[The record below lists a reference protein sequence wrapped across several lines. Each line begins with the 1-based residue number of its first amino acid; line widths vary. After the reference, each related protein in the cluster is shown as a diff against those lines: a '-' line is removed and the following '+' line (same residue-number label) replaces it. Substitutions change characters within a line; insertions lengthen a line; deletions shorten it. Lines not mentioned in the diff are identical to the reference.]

1 MNHTLSKPI
10 WFPGCGRALVSP
22 RAGQEGFG
30 RWLLLLLM
38 LALDH
43 TTSLAA
49 GVQASLDRST
59 VPLGETVTLNLTI
72 EGLELAGGL
81 PEIPS
86 VAGLSISPRG
96 QSRQVTAVNGRRTIQ
111 FILTYVIEAQQTG
124 DFTIPPIP
132 VSTQSG
138 VLRTRALS
146 LKVVKESNVDLS
158 NSPAFLRL
166 VAQKEEVYLGEP
178 LTVEI
183 QLYIEAGQ
191 GVQLPQMAG
200 DGFNFGK
207 QLDPVRS
214 NTRVGNREMALFT
227 FRTVATPVK
236 SGTLTLGPST
246 MVLDLPRPGSRP
258 DFFGRYPSQRV
269 KRATE
274 ALKIRVLSLPPGA
287 PPEFTGAVGKY
298 QMSYNAGPTTLTVG
312 DPITLKIAIQGEGMI
327 DGISL
332 PKLDQWTGFKFY
344 PANTRT
350 EFADQLEV
358 SGTRYFE
365 QVVVPQNPELKS
377 LPAFVWSYFDP
388 EQKAYRTLKGAA
400 VPLRI
405 NASVVSS
412 APAPTLA
419 TNATTGPSGEATTGL
434 VHIRPQLGLV
444 LSPAPPV
451 WDRSWFLALQL
462 LPVGVWAALR
472 VHRARRES
480 LARNPRLR
488 RQREVAQAMVAGLR
502 ELRAQAAANQTDLFF
517 STLTRLLRAQI
528 GQKLDLPDS
537 GLTEAVIDERLVP
550 RGLTGEAVAELH
562 DLFRQSN
569 QYRYAPQMGVAK
581 LEGMIP
587 RVERALESIRRLPDS

>member
-10 WFPGCGRALVSP
+10 WFASCGRAPVSLGTGP
-22 RAGQEGFG
+22 QVFG
-30 RWLLLLLM
+30 GWLLLLLL
-38 LALDH
+38 LAFGQ
-43 TTSLAA
+43 TTSLTA

-59 VPLGETVTLNLTI
+59 VPLGETVTLSLTI
-72 EGLELAGGL
+72 DGVDLAGGL
-81 PEIPS
+81 PEVPS
-86 VAGLSISPRG
+86 VAGLSISPSG
-96 QSRQVTAVNGRRTIQ
+96 QSRQVSIVNGRRTMQ
-111 FILTYVIEAQQTG
+111 LVLSYVIEAQQTG
-124 DFTIPPIP
+124 DFTIPAIP

-138 VLRTRALS
+138 VLRTRALA
-146 LKVVKESNVDLS
+146 LKVIKESTVDAS

-166 VAQKEEVYLGEP
+166 VPQKEEVYLGEP
-178 LTVEI
+178 LRVDL

-191 GVQLPQMAG
+191 GVQGPQMAG

-207 QLDPVRS
+207 LLEPVRS

-236 SGTLTLGPST
+236 SGTLTLGPAT

-274 ALKIRVLSLPPGA
+274 ELKIRVLSLPPGA

-298 QMSYNAGPTTLTVG
+298 QMNYNAGPTTLTVG

-327 DGISL
+327 EGISL

-365 QVVVPQNPELKS
+365 QVVIPQNPELKV

-388 EQKAYRTLKGAA
+388 EQKAYRTLRGAS

-405 NASVVSS
+405 NSSTVST

-419 TNATTGPSGEATTGL
+419 TNATGGATGDANTAL
-434 VHIRPQLGLV
+434 LHIRPQLGLV

-451 WDRSWFLALQL
+451 WDKAWFIALQL

-472 VHRARRES
+472 FHRARRES
-480 LARNPRLR
+480 LANNPRLR
-488 RQREVAQAMVAGLR
+488 RQREVAQAVADGLK
-502 ELRAQAAANQTDLFF
+502 ELRALAATNQTDLFF
-517 STLTRLLRAQI
+517 STLTRVLRAQI
-528 GQKLDLPDS
+528 GQKLDLPES
-537 GLTEAVIDERLVP
+537 GLTEAVVDEKLVP
-550 RGLTGEAVAELH
+550 RGMSGEAVAELH

-581 LEGMIP
+581 MEELIP
-587 RVERALESIRRLPDS
+587 RLERALESIRRLPDS